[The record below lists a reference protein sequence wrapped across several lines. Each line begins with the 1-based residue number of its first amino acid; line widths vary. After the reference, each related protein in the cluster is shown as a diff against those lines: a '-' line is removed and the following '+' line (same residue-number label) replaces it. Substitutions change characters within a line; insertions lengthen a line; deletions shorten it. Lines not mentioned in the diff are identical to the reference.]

1 MRMRVVPTKA
11 TAETHPP
18 QHSAESKQALIA
30 RLKRIEGQLRGIQ
43 AMIDRDEGCERVLQ
57 QMAAARR
64 ALERAFY
71 ATVACAYEFEAC
83 AESANERLLR
93 KVHAVSDL
101 LVKYG

>member
-1 MRMRVVPTKA
+1 MKA
-11 TAETHPP
+11 SVLE
-18 QHSAESKQALIA
+18 HSAESKQALIA

-43 AMIDRDEGCERVLQ
+43 AMIDRGEGCEQVLQ
-57 QMAAARR
+57 QMAAARK

-71 ATVACAYEFEAC
+71 VTVACAYEVEAC
-83 AESANERLLR
+83 GENADERVLR